1 MSHLPQTPDASLPSA
16 LTQLFAEGEHFL
28 RPSADMLIDPG
39 LEDSQT
45 VAAIAAAAAEQA
57 QAAEHAAEQELL
69 SHEIDLPLPEKQSAL
84 EVVALSLRTE
94 NDRLRRAVSYLEAQ
108 GLGLEVEGPL
118 PALPLEMDVNDF
130 DISQHTLRELASA
143 AAGEAF
149 FPALEGLHNIHVEEE
164 NSASMAD
171 FLHGLVAQVTVPRT
185 REARPK
191 TVDPFEIA
199 RRGIEAEIETTR
211 VAIAEK
217 EAEIAANKEGKSQT
231 ALEKDDKAGL
241 DAQVVKVTSALDG
254 ARTRAAVLR
263 DAVLRLKR
271 ERDAVHFDVL
281 GMEAELAVMGDGGRA
296 AASARVLRDIR
307 SYLEDVLKNYKENG
321 KLPAQPLPSL
331 PPLMLA
337 TMAPPSSLPKKRGRP
352 PRSATRASVVP
363 AQLAHLVPEAD
374 EVAARAEHAPIRRKG
389 IKRNK
394 IELER
399 EALRINEET
408 EMMKSLARMGVWKG
422 DEWVEELIH
431 LFPSATHP
439 ALPVASSILSTLRAL
454 TAPGKGNDL
463 RAEERAALVGV
474 SALLACERIKM
485 DPLSPFMTPRKKK
498 RQVEEDGA
506 TPKRARVDEDAV
518 TPKHVR
524 MAEDEHIIGDPQT
537 PSRRSARAA
546 AKMREREG
554 VAAFLAMRPGQSLQ
568 VVEEEEEAEQE
579 QQEGARLAR
588 RDLEAE
594 IDDVLGRRVR
604 RRLRPRRD
612 WTFREAVWSP
622 NREEME
628 QMLAS
633 VQVKDKGKA
642 KAGDF
647 ARQISDMVV
656 T

>member
-422 DEWVEELIH
+422 DEWVE
-431 LFPSATHP
+431 
-439 ALPVASSILSTLRAL
+439 
-454 TAPGKGNDL
+454 
-463 RAEERAALVGV
+463 GV
-474 SALLACERIKM
+474 
-485 DPLSPFMTPRKKK
+485 
-498 RQVEEDGA
+498 
-506 TPKRARVDEDAV
+506 
-518 TPKHVR
+518 
-524 MAEDEHIIGDPQT
+524 
-537 PSRRSARAA
+537 
-546 AKMREREG
+546 
-554 VAAFLAMRPGQSLQ
+554 
-568 VVEEEEEAEQE
+568 
-579 QQEGARLAR
+579 
-588 RDLEAE
+588 
-594 IDDVLGRRVR
+594 
-604 RRLRPRRD
+604 
-612 WTFREAVWSP
+612 
-622 NREEME
+622 
-628 QMLAS
+628 
-633 VQVKDKGKA
+633 
-642 KAGDF
+642 
-647 ARQISDMVV
+647 
-656 T
+656 